1 MFIILYVFIFNCLVP
16 GAQKTDFLKFS
27 LELVHKLLQSET
39 LEVCKYYIVF
49 GTHYIC
55 YNVKLFV
62 AF

>member
-1 MFIILYVFIFNCLVP
+1 MFIILYVFIFNCFVP

-49 GTHYIC
+49 GTRYM
-55 YNVKLFV
+55 L
-62 AF
+62 